1 MPVWLWASTKNHG
14 HVFCLWLKC
23 TFENVG
29 WKQNVATN
37 LVDISFVAEHINRL
51 KGILVSS
58 IKQFHILNEI
68 LQKHRDTFIKFNQ
81 GAVGIFF

>member
-1 MPVWLWASTKNHG
+1 MPVWLWTSAKNQG
-14 HVFCLWLKC
+14 HVLYSWLQC
-23 TFENVG
+23 SFENVG

-37 LVDISFVAEHINRL
+37 LVAIRVVAEHISRL

-58 IKQFHILNEI
+58 VREFHILNKI
-68 LQKHRDTFIKFNQ
+68 LQKHRDTFLKFNQ

>member
-1 MPVWLWASTKNHG
+1 MGQRQKPWACFLFMT
-14 HVFCLWLKC
+14 
-23 TFENVG
+23 TIFENVG

-37 LVDISFVAEHINRL
+37 LVDIRVVAEHINRL

-58 IKQFHILNEI
+58 VKEFHILNEI